1 MKKVKINGRAFA
13 AIAAVFLVFGML
25 GALVQYLGP
34 TLRAGEEE
42 LKQKP
47 GESINVSVPA
57 PSVSAEGAVLIDAD
71 SGRVLYEKNADKRL
85 YPAST
90 TKIMTAL
97 IALET
102 LEELGLGTDS
112 KVIIPEEAAGV
123 EGSSLY
129 LKAGEKLTLE
139 ELLYGLM
146 LQSGNDSAEAVAIC
160 VGGTKEAFVAKMN
173 ERARQLG
180 CAGTHFANPSGLYDD
195 DHYTTARDLSVIAA
209 YAMKRADFRELVGA
223 QSWKSHETDRSFVN
237 KNKTVFNYEGGNGIK
252 IGFTKK
258 SGRTLVASAQRDGRE
273 LIAVVLRDGNWFND
287 AYALMDYGFKVIE
300 EESKGEI

>member
-1 MKKVKINGRAFA
+1 MWRWNFMKKVKISRCAFA

-47 GESINVSVPA
+47 GESINASVPA

-160 VGGTKEAFVAKMN
+160 V
-173 ERARQLG
+173 
-180 CAGTHFANPSGLYDD
+180 
-195 DHYTTARDLSVIAA
+195 
-209 YAMKRADFRELVGA
+209 
-223 QSWKSHETDRSFVN
+223 
-237 KNKTVFNYEGGNGIK
+237 
-252 IGFTKK
+252 
-258 SGRTLVASAQRDGRE
+258 
-273 LIAVVLRDGNWFND
+273 
-287 AYALMDYGFKVIE
+287 
-300 EESKGEI
+300 

>member
-47 GESINVSVPA
+47 GESINASVPA

-97 IALET
+97 VALENSRT
-102 LEELGLGTDS
+102 DDIVKIDPRAVGT
-112 KVIIPEEAAGV
+112 
-123 EGSSLY
+123 EGSSAY
-129 LKAGEKLTLE
+129 LCAGEKVLLSD
-139 ELLYGLM
+139 LLYAVM
-146 LQSGNDSAEAVAIC
+146 LGSA
-160 VGGTKEAFVAKMN
+160 
-173 ERARQLG
+173 
-180 CAGTHFANPSGLYDD
+180 
-195 DHYTTARDLSVIAA
+195 
-209 YAMKRADFRELVGA
+209 
-223 QSWKSHETDRSFVN
+223 
-237 KNKTVFNYEGGNGIK
+237 
-252 IGFTKK
+252 
-258 SGRTLVASAQRDGRE
+258 
-273 LIAVVLRDGNWFND
+273 ND
-287 AYALMDYGFKVIE
+287 AAAAIAYHIGGSIEGFAE
-300 EESKGEI
+300 MH

>member
-1 MKKVKINGRAFA
+1 MKKVKISRCAFA

-47 GESINVSVPA
+47 GESINASVPA

-112 KVIIPEEAAGV
+112 KVIIPEEADQLFDLFSDKYEEVNRALEKAV
-123 EGSSLY
+123 SRWLDTLDKYPEGY
-129 LKAGEKLTLE
+129 EA
-139 ELLYGLM
+139 LL
-146 LQSGNDSAEAVAIC
+146 
-160 VGGTKEAFVAKMN
+160 
-173 ERARQLG
+173 
-180 CAGTHFANPSGLYDD
+180 
-195 DHYTTARDLSVIAA
+195 
-209 YAMKRADFRELVGA
+209 
-223 QSWKSHETDRSFVN
+223 
-237 KNKTVFNYEGGNGIK
+237 
-252 IGFTKK
+252 
-258 SGRTLVASAQRDGRE
+258 
-273 LIAVVLRDGNWFND
+273 
-287 AYALMDYGFKVIE
+287 KVI
-300 EESKGEI
+300 